1 MKARILTAVLL
12 LPFAIGAVWYLPN
25 TAFAL
30 LLIAMFGIG
39 AWEWGRMMQLTAPA
53 QTAYLLLL
61 WVLCAAAWWITSDVQ
76 MLRLLIALGAVWW
89 LAATLWV
96 LVYPAGLPAGTPRRL
111 LKAVVGL
118 LILVPA
124 FAAIGHLQ
132 GLGEM
137 GPARV
142 LVLFCLIWG
151 ADTGAYF
158 AGRSFGKTKLAPA
171 VSPGKTWEGVA
182 GGLTASLIVAAVAG
196 SLLFKFHGAQLALFL
211 ALAVFTVAISIVG
224 DLTESMFKRHVGL
237 KDSGRLFPGHGGM
250 LDRTD
255 SMLAAAPCHLLGLML
270 LGL

>member
-30 LLIAMFGIG
+30 LIAAMFGVG
-39 AWEWGRMMQLTAPA
+39 AWEWGRLMQLGAPA
-53 QTAYLLLL
+53 RTAYLLLV
-61 WVLCAAAWWITSDVQ
+61 WALCALAWWISADVQ
-76 MLRLLIALGAVWW
+76 VLRLLMGLGALWW
-89 LAATLWV
+89 LAATVWV
-96 LVYPAGLPAGTPRRL
+96 LVYPAGLPAGAPRRL
-111 LKAVVGL
+111 LKAGVGL

-124 FAAIGHLQ
+124 FAGIGRLQ

-137 GPARV
+137 GSARV
-142 LVLFCLIWG
+142 LVLFSLIWA

-182 GGLTASLIVAAVAG
+182 GGIAASLVVAVLAG
-196 SLLFKFHGAQLALFL
+196 GLLFKLQGLQLGWFL
-211 ALAVFTVAISIVG
+211 ALAVLTVAISIVG

-237 KDSGRLFPGHGGM
+237 KDSGQVFPGHGGM